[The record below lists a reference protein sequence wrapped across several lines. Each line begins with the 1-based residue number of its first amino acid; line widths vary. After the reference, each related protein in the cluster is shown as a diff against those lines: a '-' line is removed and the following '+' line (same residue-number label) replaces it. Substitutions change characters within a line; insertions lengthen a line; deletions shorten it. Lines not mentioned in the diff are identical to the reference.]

1 MRVRLFLLVL
11 ASAPVLAQTQTALP
25 PDINPVTLSRLPWVT
40 PADLDEEG
48 KKLLAERPTQAKP
61 GPGPTHVTSYS
72 PRDRSLGIPSGANSP
87 VGARFFQLMSES
99 DALLLGRKTW
109 QIHGGA
115 FEPMQPGDPF
125 GDVMNAVKKYVVSR
139 TLTSAS
145 AWRNST
151 LIRDDVPGTVR
162 RLKQESGKNI
172 LLDGSSV
179 LVHTLIEE
187 DLVYEYRLHL
197 YPVSLGGGK
206 RLFPEGQR
214 LDLTLAE
221 SAALPNGVVYM
232 RYRRAR
238 SA

>member
-1 MRVRLFLLVL
+1 MRELIVAEFITLDGVIQ
-11 ASAPVLAQTQTALP
+11 AP
-25 PDINPVTLSRLPWVT
+25 
-40 PADLDEEG
+40 G
-48 KKLLAERPTQAKP
+48 
-61 GPGPTHVTSYS
+61 
-72 PRDRSLGIPSGANSP
+72 GANEDTYGGFAGGGWTWP
-87 VGARFFQLMSES
+87 YWHDDIGARFFQLMSES

-139 TLTSAS
+139 TLTLAS

-187 DLVYEYRLHL
+187 DLVDEYRLHL